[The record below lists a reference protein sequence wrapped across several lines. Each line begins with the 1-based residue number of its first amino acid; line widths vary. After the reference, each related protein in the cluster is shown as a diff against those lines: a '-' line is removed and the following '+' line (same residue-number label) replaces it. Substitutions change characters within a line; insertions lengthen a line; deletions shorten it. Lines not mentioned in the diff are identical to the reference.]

1 MTTPRMWDRL
11 GPISGIL
18 FVACFVGGII
28 AVSGV
33 DTDPSNPAE
42 EIARE
47 LADNTDTQGVSFNLF
62 GLSLVFFVVF
72 VAHLRDRFDGV
83 VRGGP
88 GHWLVPV
95 FWGGA
100 LMYGAAFLMQGFIQV
115 AQFALD
121 DYGPDVQVAKT
132 LAVLGW
138 NGLSLL
144 SPGIALMMAAA
155 AALILKGG
163 GLPRGLGWLA
173 ALGFLASPLP
183 WIPVFALWVLVTSI
197 YLLASGRE
205 TTPAPAA

>member
-18 FVACFVGGII
+18 FMACLVGGII

-47 LADNTDTQGVSFNLF
+47 LADNTDTQGVSFILF
-62 GLSLVFFVVF
+62 GLSLVFFIVF
-72 VAHLRDRFDGV
+72 VAYMRDRFEGV

-88 GHWLVPV
+88 GHWLVAV

-115 AQFALD
+115 AQASFD
-121 DYGPDVQVAKT
+121 DYGSDVQVAKT
-132 LAVLGW
+132 LAVLSW

-144 SPGIALMMAAA
+144 TPGIALMMAAA
-155 AALILKGG
+155 AALILKAGA
-163 GLPRGLGWLA
+163 LPSWLGWLA
-173 ALGFLASPLP
+173 ALGLLASPMP
-183 WIPVFALWVLVTSI
+183 WIPVFALWVLATSI

>member
-1 MTTPRMWDRL
+1 
-11 GPISGIL
+11 
-18 FVACFVGGII
+18 
-28 AVSGV
+28 
-33 DTDPSNPAE
+33 
-42 EIARE
+42 
-47 LADNTDTQGVSFNLF
+47 
-62 GLSLVFFVVF
+62 
-72 VAHLRDRFDGV
+72 
-83 VRGGP
+83 
-88 GHWLVPV
+88 
-95 FWGGA
+95 
-100 LMYGAAFLMQGFIQV
+100 MYGAAFLMQGFIQV